1 MSPPASGLLLAPSA
15 WDWRPPQ
22 PGVGVPLSL
31 GSALAVWPCSPV
43 SSADGSLGPHGSPG
57 EPFCRVRGSAPGL
70 QGFRLHAEQE
80 PEAFRGPWA
89 AGGLSWGCFPRSR
102 RDVPLL
108 LPLPTFVGML
118 TPRPPRVSPWLGTLF
133 SSVSVGLVPL
143 PPPGL
148 R

>member
-1 MSPPASGLLLAPSA
+1 MCRLLPLVCS
-15 WDWRPPQ
+15 WPPQ
-22 PGVGVPLSL
+22 PGIGVPLSL
-31 GSALAVWPCSPV
+31 GSASPSAWGRHWPFGPARLCPQPTAASVHTVAQVSLSVGSAALLLACRASGCTRSRSRKPFGGC
-43 SSADGSLGPHGSPG
+43 GPPGASPG
-57 EPFCRVRGSAPGL
+57 
-70 QGFRLHAEQE
+70 
-80 PEAFRGPWA
+80 A
-89 AGGLSWGCFPRSR
+89 ASRAR